1 MNPHLVLY
9 WNHPQVGLPH
19 TCSPNVPITT
29 GNALDP
35 PHLPSAPGAS
45 LSSVNVSS
53 DPYQQL
59 LCLLGWSA
67 AAQQVGLM
75 VGVWP
80 IKQVSHI
87 IYKCPVHY
95 PRHLFMPRS
104 DCGPELHLTSLL
116 ACSGLSR
123 GHLILPPLWI
133 WWLEPVNVLPWSEPL
148 CWPKGHHGVDLI
160 HMSGFRHFLCLRI
173 PDPMEGLGLSTFVL
187 LQFNLDQ
194 PWHLFLGAI
203 FVRYSWMLLVSSVS
217 LTLTNLLLHRESRG
231 AGQWL
236 GPFMSWHQWHLN
248 PPVANL
254 Y

>member
-1 MNPHLVLY
+1 MSCTLSQTLVY
-9 WNHPQVGLPH
+9 
-19 TCSPNVPITT
+19 
-29 GNALDP
+29 
-35 PHLPSAPGAS
+35 AS
-45 LSSVNVSS
+45 QWL
-53 DPYQQL
+53 
-59 LCLLGWSA
+59 WSRVA
-67 AAQQVGLM
+67 
-75 VGVWP
+75 
-80 IKQVSHI
+80 
-87 IYKCPVHY
+87 
-95 PRHLFMPRS
+95 
-104 DCGPELHLTSLL
+104 SLL

-160 HMSGFRHFLCLRI
+160 HMLGFRHFLCLRI
-173 PDPMEGLGLSTFVL
+173 TDPMEGLGLSTFAL
-187 LQFNLDQ
+187 LQFNLNQ
-194 PWHLFLGAI
+194 PWHLFLGTI

>member
-1 MNPHLVLY
+1 MLLENRRKWWFVGSIFQEKMNPHLVLY
-9 WNHPQVGLPH
+9 WIPPQVGLPH
-19 TCSPNVPITT
+19 TCSPNVHITA

-53 DPYQQL
+53 DPYQQP

-67 AAQQVGLM
+67 AAQQVCLM

-123 GHLILPPLWI
+123 GHLSLPPLWI

-160 HMSGFRHFLCLRI
+160 HMLGFVLSDTSFVCWSQI
-173 PDPMEGLGLSTFVL
+173 PWRGLVFQHLYSLSTLALV
-187 LQFNLDQ
+187 
-194 PWHLFLGAI
+194 PGGHLCEVFMDAPCFI
-203 FVRYSWMLLVSSVS
+203 SVS
-217 LTLTNLLLHRESRG
+217 DT
-231 AGQWL
+231 
-236 GPFMSWHQWHLN
+236 
-248 PPVANL
+248 